1 MIFFKLN
8 NICNTFFP
16 FIDYGVAVLSQ
27 IKSMCI
33 FSILNL
39 TIDVTERSLNEMLDF
54 VEEYKKDVSS
64 H

>member
-1 MIFFKLN
+1 M
-8 NICNTFFP
+8 FP

-54 VEEYKKDVSS
+54 VEEYKKDVSL